1 MIIVLLGYMAS
12 GKSYFGRKIADILEY
27 EFIDLDDFIEKEENT
42 TISSLFSTKGEIYFR
57 KKEHDSLKKLIATKN
72 KIVISLGGGTPCYA
86 NNMDLLLK
94 DANVKTLY
102 LQVTIPNL
110 VERVLNETDKR
121 PLIAHLKTKEA
132 LTEFIGKHLF
142 ERLGY
147 YSQAEF
153 TIDANKK
160 ENEIAESILMQLF

>member
-42 TISSLFSTKGEIYFR
+42 SISNLFSTKGEIYFR
-57 KKEHDSLKKLIATKN
+57 KKEHDSLKKLLATKN
-72 KIVISLGGGTPCYA
+72 KTVISLGGGTPCYA

-94 DANVKTLY
+94 DTNVKTLY